1 MKIVWSPLA
10 IEQVKDIANYIAL
23 DKVPATQSWIE
34 EVFDSVKRLEEFS
47 ESGRKVPEIDRENIR
62 EIVNGNY
69 RVIYKIEN
77 NKVLVLTVKNYRQQ
91 LNQEE
96 F

>member
-47 ESGRKVPEIDRENIR
+47 ESERKVPEIDRENIR

>member
-1 MKIVWSPLA
+1 MRLVWSPLA
-10 IEQVKDIANYIAL
+10 IDQVKDIANYIAL
-23 DKVPATQSWIE
+23 DKVSVAQSWIE
-34 EVFDSVKRLEEFS
+34 EMFDSVKRLEKFP

-77 NKVLVLTVKNYRQQ
+77 NKLLVLTVKSYRQQ